1 MTKRLIPTISETEW
15 KVMKVIWAKSP
26 LSAAEIIETLRAV
39 DPTWHPRTAKTLLN
53 RLVKKK
59 ALGYDMEGRSYLYRP
74 LVLESDCAQAE
85 SESFLNRVFGG
96 SLEPMLANFVK
107 QKKLSAAE
115 IRELKRLLEGKK

>member
-1 MTKRLIPTISETEW
+1 MKKPIPNISELEW

-26 LSAAEIIETLRAV
+26 LSAAEIIEALRAV
-39 DPTWHPRTAKTLLN
+39 DPSWHPRTAKTLLN

-59 ALGYDMEGRSYLYRP
+59 ALGYDMEGRAYLYRP
-74 LVLESDCAQAE
+74 LVQESDCAQAE

-107 QKKLSAAE
+107 QKKLSAAD